1 MMAVFELEEVI
12 SDDKEI
18 HIDVNKHISGLV
30 LSNWG
35 TFPKSIV
42 NYDR

>member
-1 MMAVFELEEVI
+1 MITVFELEEII

-18 HIDVNKHISGLV
+18 HIDVNKQISALV

-35 TFPKSIV
+35 AFPKSVV
-42 NYDR
+42 NYGC